1 MNRKSISI
9 LIVTCLILS
18 LLQGCNKAD
27 TSGVS
32 PVKVPAEAALPAS
45 EAAPASPAPEKPEPE
60 PAPAPEIQE
69 ETEEPSTEVTEP
81 QKPEVPESDPSVT
94 EGTEPLTDAEKE
106 YQDILE
112 KYRTA
117 LREGWDEEKLTQ
129 NGLSY
134 MLRYSTEEK
143 DRDAVGYMI
152 LDINND
158 GTGELFIGKQ
168 PEGKYQETI
177 YQIYTLKNGKPVLVA
192 DGSER
197 DGYFL
202 CVDNSTIYREGS
214 GSAFDGFFFSYILDP
229 GAEKLRMVEGLLF
242 DERADEK
249 NPWFFVQSDDFDA
262 SKGQPITEDQF
273 NKAQDA
279 FASNIKQIEY
289 KSFGAS
295 GGAAGSSKDREEK
308 ASADNGEGY
317 TIDELCEMAQD
328 YYERHHDFRP
338 PIADAEEEDGMILI
352 HLYEQMP
359 THTATCAWYMID
371 PKTGK
376 GYDYLFEDEKVD
388 LNS

>member
-1 MNRKSISI
+1 MKRKSISI
-9 LIVTCLILS
+9 LIITGLILS

-32 PVKVPAEAALPAS
+32 PVKIPAEAALPAS
-45 EAAPASPAPEKPEPE
+45 EASPAPE
-60 PAPAPEIQE
+60 APEASPPPEIKE
-69 ETEEPSTEVTEP
+69 ETEAPAEDETESPKQETPAPNPSGTAETA
-81 QKPEVPESDPSVT
+81 
-94 EGTEPLTDAEKE
+94 EGTDDEKD
-106 YQDILE
+106 YQSILD

-117 LREGWDEEKLTQ
+117 LQEGWDEEKLVE

-134 MLRYSTEEK
+134 MLRYSAEPK
-143 DRDAVGYMI
+143 DRAAVGYMI
-152 LDINND
+152 RDINND

-177 YQIYTLKNGKPVLVA
+177 YQIYTLKNGEPVLVIE
-192 DGSER
+192 GSER
-197 DGYFL
+197 DEYFL

-229 GAEKLRMVEGLLF
+229 GTEKLRMVEGLLF

-249 NPWFFVQSDDFDA
+249 NPWFFVQTDDFDA

-279 FASNIKQIEY
+279 FSANIKQIDY
-289 KSFGAS
+289 KSFGA
-295 GGAAGSSKDREEK
+295 GGMEAE
-308 ASADNGEGY
+308 SAEDGKNESDVNDGKGY
-317 TIDELCEMAQD
+317 TKDELCEMARD

-338 PIADAEEEDGMILI
+338 PIAEAEEQGDGMILI